1 MAEGKILGSVIQEM
15 AEVKTKSS
23 LIMIGYAKSVAMWIS
38 HSERNAID
46 VVSQKAVTQ
55 TEIDHLTAIT
65 TKLETG
71 QLAQI
76 IIANFEKPEV
86 NLLIMP
92 TIEDLSRKMP
102 AHAGKIAMIK

>member
-1 MAEGKILGSVIQEM
+1 M
-15 AEVKTKSS
+15 
-23 LIMIGYAKSVAMWIS
+23 
-38 HSERNAID
+38 
-46 VVSQKAVTQ
+46 VSQKAVPRA
-55 TEIDHLTAIT
+55 EIDHLIAII

-92 TIEDLSRKMP
+92 TIEDLSR
-102 AHAGKIAMIK
+102 